1 MTKNF
6 KNTIFVDNLF
16 ENIISAGPSLSINN
30 CGYTYMPQGYTIQ
43 FVTLRSEVPTTISCY
58 MWKGD
63 NIHMEFEGKNFLLK
77 DGELLLIPPRIY
89 QKYYTVPNKEH
100 KDFWIHFSGAQVPA
114 LLKKISVSPLQPVYL
129 GENINLANAITNM
142 ALLMQIKQP
151 GYEMKSLSIFYDI
164 FYILYSDI
172 VSARQS
178 SNYFQIKAAIEFIH
192 RHYSEIRTISE
203 LAEKCSLS
211 VSRFQYLFKAE
222 FGKIGIEIY
231 NRIKNSPGKKAARS
245 DRLSIREI
253 AEILGFEDALYFSKV
268 FKHYT
273 GTAPKY
279 FKWKD
284 GKNGKKPCRLN

>member
-30 CGYTYMPQGYTIQ
+30 CGYTYMPQGYTNP
-43 FVTLRSEVPTTISCY
+43 FVTLRSEGTDDYQLLYVER
-58 MWKGD
+58 G

-151 GYEMKSLSIFYDI
+151 GYEMKSLSIF
-164 FYILYSDI
+164 
-172 VSARQS
+172 
-178 SNYFQIKAAIEFIH
+178 
-192 RHYSEIRTISE
+192 
-203 LAEKCSLS
+203 
-211 VSRFQYLFKAE
+211 
-222 FGKIGIEIY
+222 
-231 NRIKNSPGKKAARS
+231 
-245 DRLSIREI
+245 
-253 AEILGFEDALYFSKV
+253 
-268 FKHYT
+268 
-273 GTAPKY
+273 
-279 FKWKD
+279 
-284 GKNGKKPCRLN
+284 

>member
-30 CGYTYMPQGYTIQ
+30 CGYTYMPQGYTNP
-43 FVTLRSEVPTTISCY
+43 FVTLRSEGTDDYQLLYVER
-58 MWKGD
+58 G

-129 GENINLANAITNM
+129 GENINLANDITNM

-222 FGKIGIEIY
+222 FGKSALKYITELKIAQA
-231 NRIKNSPGKKAARS
+231 K
-245 DRLSIREI
+245 RLLVQTDYSIREI

-284 GKNGKKPCRLN
+284 GKNEKSPAD